1 MKIYIFNLKI
11 LCAILTV
18 IFTGQNFG
26 QSADMYKVPLTEYG
40 HPDLQGLWTDQSRT
54 PLERPAELGLKRTY
68 SSQEIQN
75 LEQSLQ
81 AANERAQ
88 QPLAANRGAPPLGET
103 ITQQPDINF
112 NGPVLSYIPV
122 RGEYLTS
129 RIVEP
134 ADGRLPYIDDIP
146 QDIFARRISEGMD
159 IFDGPEMRPS
169 NERCLGVPGQ
179 LPLLVQLPLDGPW
192 RNIQI
197 VQNEDYV
204 MIYGEYHVTPR
215 IVRLDDQHSDN
226 AYPKFYGDSIGYWEE
241 NTLVV
246 HTNSFK
252 PDQSDRRLKSSDALE
267 VVERY
272 TPVSKT
278 EMLLEF
284 QITDNKIY
292 SKPITSRLTIQ
303 RMPSDQKL
311 YESGCHEGNYSLPSI
326 LAGARRQEADT
337 RLAQ

>member
-1 MKIYIFNLKI
+1 MKFYLSKLNTFCVI
-11 LCAILTV
+11 LSV
-18 IFTGQNFG
+18 IFAGQNFG
-26 QSADMYKVPLTEYG
+26 QSANVYQVPLTEYG

-54 PLERPAELGLKRTY
+54 PIERPASLGLKRTY
-68 SSQEIQN
+68 SLQEIKE

-88 QPLAANRGAPPLGET
+88 QPLAANRGAPPLGEA

-112 NGPVLSYIPV
+112 NGLVLSYIPV
-122 RGEYLTS
+122 NGEYLTS

-134 ADGRLPYIDDIP
+134 ANGRLPYIDDVP

-179 LPLLVQLPLDGPW
+179 LPLLVQLPLYGPW

-215 IVRLDDQHSDN
+215 VVRLNDQHPDN
-226 AYPKFYGDSIGYWEE
+226 TYPKFYGDSIGYWEG

-252 PDQSDRRLKSSDALE
+252 PDQSDRRLKSSDVLE
-267 VVERY
+267 VIERY
-272 TPVSKT
+272 TPVSNT
-278 EMLLEF
+278 EMILEF
-284 QITDNKIY
+284 QITDKKIY
-292 SKPITSRLTIQ
+292 SEPITSRLTIQ
-303 RMPSDQKL
+303 RMPPGHKL

-326 LAGARRQEADT
+326 LAGARRQEADA